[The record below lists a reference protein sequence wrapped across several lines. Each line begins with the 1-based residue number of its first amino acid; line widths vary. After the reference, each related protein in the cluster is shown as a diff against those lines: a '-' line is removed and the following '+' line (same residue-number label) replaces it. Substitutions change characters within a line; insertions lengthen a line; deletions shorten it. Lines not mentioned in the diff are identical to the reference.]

1 MRQSPSTVELRIG
14 GKRFKFSAAPPF
26 GRQVARADWLMTRLT
41 RALHIL
47 SRNDVAGKPQMNT
60 DEHRFGGKVSLTIS
74 QSASRKDEAERQ
86 DRKIDDRNMPMN
98 RFPIFLHQ
106 PSTLNHQPRPE
117 RDPLRFIC
125 VPPPC
130 SRIVAANLCLP
141 HCGMVSIG
149 RGNQARARGAAEPA
163 R

>member
-1 MRQSPSTVELRIG
+1 MGRKRPLRGSKMHWAVPNIG
-14 GKRFKFSAAPPF
+14 FGTDMANGKHAEQHTAGVFLR
-26 GRQVARADWLMTRLT
+26 RAG
-41 RALHIL
+41 L

-60 DEHRFGGKVSLTIS
+60 DEHRFGGKVSFTIS